1 MKLFIL
7 FNSTISMS
15 IIGSHAEKLISKL
28 VYQNTHT
35 PSQAISG
42 WMNFHQFVTL
52 APSGK
57 NKFAMANLYKELQTL
72 SNGQYVID
80 SSNDVGGTEEFIAIG
95 ILLPSIVYNIGSKL
109 LVDSDHNYIMKHTED
124 TTTIERMI
132 GTRTVEVVSYP
143 KNDVKIVELLQKY
156 LLSKSL

>member
-1 MKLFIL
+1 MKLFVL

-15 IIGSHAEKLISKL
+15 LIGSHAEKLISKL
-28 VYQNTHT
+28 AYQNTHT
-35 PSQAISG
+35 PNQAISG

-52 APSGK
+52 APAGK
-57 NKFAMANLYKELQTL
+57 NKFAMSNLYKELQSL

-80 SSNDVGGTEEFIAIG
+80 SSNDANSEEFAAIG
-95 ILLPSIVYNIGSKL
+95 ILLPSIMYNIGSKL

-143 KNDVKIVELLQKY
+143 KNDVKIVKLLQKY
-156 LLSKSL
+156 LLSKHL